1 MKDSHPNFGKETSS
15 TEDYKDIEF
24 VQWLVFFLFVALI
37 PSTIWLW
44 KKFNPKPIAKHFDC
58 SCEGCE
64 RKSEERIK
72 LEKKEMKSTSNKIKI
87 GIIAFFWVL
96 FFFLLY
102 IVLTSTAP
110 TKEPYNPYTILG
122 IEPGVTTEEIKKA
135 HKKMSLKFHPD
146 KNPGNVEAEEMYMA
160 IAKAYQALTD
170 DAIREKW
177 ETYGNPD
184 GPQRMSIGIALPSWL
199 INKGNSPIV
208 LAVYLLLLVVALPSA
223 VYYWNKSTKSKLPA
237 QIEQQSLALYY
248 HVIDGT
254 TRLKSMIEILAATT
268 EYKTS
273 LVERKSDD
281 ENLKNLFKSIPDAY
295 KVKKARFN
303 APYIVKGTILLY
315 AHLCRI
321 KDMPQTLRDDLNQII
336 KTYRHYLTGAFQ
348 VTREKRQLAG
358 LVELVKLSQCIMQS
372 AWEDQSLKQLPHLDS
387 FMAQQLKSNHV
398 QDIAKFK
405 AMSEEKRKELLTK
418 VGGTALN
425 DAKIKDI
432 ENILEKIPCQVG
444 IKWRIT
450 SENPTFLASS
460 VCILEVEFVDQI
472 ALKKQKQEEA
482 AAAIAT
488 KEAAKNKPNLAP
500 AEKKGGARKRTT
512 VKKTKDGAK
521 EDESSPS
528 SSGKAEEKDQS
539 EDEQEEEIK
548 EEKKEKKEKKKIL
561 DADGNEIED
570 SDDDSEFDD
579 DEYSDSDDDDA
590 WEKVPKKSLI
600 NPPKELCHSPFTFDD
615 KPVNFWILMGNRQK
629 NELVA
634 LGKTETFT
642 PGTIVKYPF
651 LSAAEIGTAHYSLYV
666 MCDGYLG
673 CDVETDVSIN
683 LAHNPRPLQLQ
694 PLPRVQQQP
703 LPPQRKIGDA
713 ADDDSDDDE
722 IANKKSNDVAQ
733 QKQQQQAA
741 QQKQQAAQQ
750 AAQQQQ
756 QQIPEIITPSQQQP
770 TSPQQQLTKPLTQK
784 QINQQQKLLKKQQKA
799 AATATSSPS
808 PVKEVKKDK

>member
-44 KKFNPKPIAKHFDC
+44 KKFNPKPVAKHFDC

-96 FFFLLY
+96 FFILLY

-122 IEPGVTTEEIKKA
+122 IEPGASTEEIKKA

-146 KNPGNVEAEEMYMA
+146 KNPGNLEAEEMYMA

-170 DAIREKW
+170 EAIREKW

-199 INKGNSPIV
+199 INKSNSPIV
-208 LAVYLLLLVVALPSA
+208 LAVYLLLLVVALPSS

-237 QIEQQSLALYY
+237 PIEQQSLALYY
-248 HVIDGT
+248 HIIDGT

-281 ENLKNLFKSIPDAY
+281 ENLKNLYKSIPDAY

-321 KDMPQTLRDDLNQII
+321 KDMPQTLRDDLNEIL

-348 VTREKRQLAG
+348 ITREKRQLVG

-418 VGGTALN
+418 VGGTTLTES
-425 DAKIKDI
+425 KIKDI

-450 SENPTFLASS
+450 SDNPTFLASS

-482 AAAIAT
+482 AAAIAA
-488 KEAAKNKPNLAP
+488 KESGKKPNLAP
-500 AEKKGGARKRTT
+500 VEKKGGARKRTT
-512 VKKTKDGAK
+512 VKKTTSKDGAK
-521 EDESSPS
+521 EDESS
-528 SSGKAEEKDQS
+528 SGKAEEKEQS

-548 EEKKEKKEKKKIL
+548 EEKKEKKQKSL

-651 LSAAEIGTAHYSLYV
+651 LSAAEVGTAHYSLYV

-673 CDVETDVSIN
+673 CDVETEVSIN

-703 LPPQRKIGDA
+703 IPPQRKIGEG
-713 ADDDSDDDE
+713 DDSDDDE
-722 IANKKSNDVAQ
+722 TASKKSNAAAQ
-733 QKQQQQAA
+733 QRQQAA
-741 QQKQQAAQQ
+741 P
-750 AAQQQQ
+750 QQQQ
-756 QQIPEIITPSQQQP
+756 QQQQQPLPEIIPTSQQPQQP
-770 TSPQQQLTKPLTQK
+770 TSPQQSTKPLTQK

-799 AATATSSPS
+799 AAATSSPS
-808 PVKEVKKDK
+808 PVKEAKKDK

>member
-44 KKFNPKPIAKHFDC
+44 KKFNPKPVAKHFDC

-64 RKSEERIK
+64 RKSEVRIK

-96 FFFLLY
+96 FFILLY

-122 IEPGVTTEEIKKA
+122 IEPGASTEEIKKA

-146 KNPGNVEAEEMYMA
+146 KNPGNLEAEEMYMA

-170 DAIREKW
+170 EAIREKW

-199 INKGNSPIV
+199 INKSNSPIV

-237 QIEQQSLALYY
+237 PIEQQSLALYY
-248 HVIDGT
+248 HIIDGT

-281 ENLKNLFKSIPDAY
+281 ENLKNLYKSIPDAY

-315 AHLCRI
+315 AHLCRV
-321 KDMPQTLRDDLNQII
+321 KDMPQTLRDDLNEIL

-348 VTREKRQLAG
+348 ITREKRQLVG

-372 AWEDQSLKQLPHLDS
+372 AWEDQSLKQLPHLDG

-418 VGGTALN
+418 VGGTTLT
-425 DAKIKDI
+425 DSKIKDI

-450 SENPTFLASS
+450 SDNSTFLASS

-482 AAAIAT
+482 AAAIAA
-488 KEAAKNKPNLAP
+488 KESGKKPNLAP
-500 AEKKGGARKRTT
+500 VEKKGGARKRTT
-512 VKKTKDGAK
+512 VKKTTSKDGAK
-521 EDESSPS
+521 EDESS
-528 SSGKAEEKDQS
+528 SGKAEEKEQS

-548 EEKKEKKEKKKIL
+548 EEKKEKKQKSL

-651 LSAAEIGTAHYSLYV
+651 LSAAEVGTAHYSLYV

-673 CDVETDVSIN
+673 CDVETEVSIN

-703 LPPQRKIGDA
+703 IPPQRKIGEG
-713 ADDDSDDDE
+713 DDSDDDE
-722 IANKKSNDVAQ
+722 TASKKSNA
-733 QKQQQQAA
+733 AA
-741 QQKQQAAQQ
+741 QQRQQQ

-756 QQIPEIITPSQQQP
+756 QQQQQPLPEIIPTSQQPQQP
-770 TSPQQQLTKPLTQK
+770 TSPQQSTKPLTQK

-799 AATATSSPS
+799 AAATSSPS
-808 PVKEVKKDK
+808 PVKEAKKDK